1 MRYANG
7 FPGWI
12 DLASADM
19 DAAAAFYSALFGWEV
34 VDASPSP
41 DMRYAM
47 LRLDGQLVAG
57 LGPQMQPGVPPTWT
71 VYVMVGDVDEIVA
84 ATPDAGGQV
93 LVPPMDV
100 MTSGRMA
107 VVSDPSGAVIGL
119 WQPQDHQGADVFN
132 VVGTF
137 SWCELQSRDI
147 AAALPFYEELFGWRW
162 EQSSVDESPYLVG
175 HLDAKAAGQGEAAE
189 GVDTSV
195 AGAMAMP
202 PGVPDAV
209 PSMWGVY
216 FTVADLDAT
225 VAQAGELG
233 GTVVVEP
240 MDIGEM
246 GRFAMLAD
254 NAGGAGFYVIEMP
267 A

>member
-225 VAQAGELG
+225 VARAVELG
-233 GTVVVEP
+233 GSVVVEP
-240 MDIGEM
+240 MDMGDM
-246 GRFAMLAD
+246 GRWAMLAD
-254 NAGGAGFYVIEMP
+254 SAGGAGFYVIEMP

>member
-1 MRYANG
+1 MRYPNG

-12 DLASADM
+12 DLASPDM

-34 VDASPSP
+34 VDSSPTP

-47 LRLDGQLVAG
+47 LTLDGRLVAG

-100 MTSGRMA
+100 MTLGRMA

-132 VVGTF
+132 VAGTF
-137 SWCELQSRDI
+137 SWCDLQSRDI

-162 EQSSVDESPYLVG
+162 EQSSVDESPYLVA
-175 HLDAKAAGQGEAAE
+175 HLDAKAEGKGEAAE

-195 AGAMAMP
+195 AGAMTMP
-202 PGVPDAV
+202 PGVPDEV

-225 VAQAGELG
+225 LAQAGELG

-240 MDIGEM
+240 VDIGEM

-254 NAGGAGFYVIEMP
+254 PAGGAGFYVIEMP